1 MEIGEDQCL
10 RGKRVGGM
18 KRLPDSTRYRCF
30 PSSLKLLPTSKEDV
44 SKVEE
49 ERFSFNR
56 GHVEVGAASGGG
68 SNDTMTNVSI
78 DTKDDEE
85 ASLKK
90 MMSRKFV

>member
-1 MEIGEDQCL
+1 M
-10 RGKRVGGM
+10 
-18 KRLPDSTRYRCF
+18 
-30 PSSLKLLPTSKEDV
+30 
-44 SKVEE
+44 EE

-56 GHVEVGAASGGG
+56 GHVEVSTAGGGG
-68 SNDTMTNVSI
+68 SDDTMTNVSI

>member
-1 MEIGEDQCL
+1 MEIGKDQYL
-10 RGKRVGGM
+10 GGKRVGRI
-18 KRLPDSTRYRCF
+18 KRSPDSTQYRYF
-30 PSSLKLLPTSKEDV
+30 PSSSKPLPTSKEDV

-56 GHVEVGAASGGG
+56 GHVEVGTTSSSSGD
-68 SNDTMTNVSI
+68 DTMTNVSI
-78 DTKDDEE
+78 NTKDDEE

>member
-1 MEIGEDQCL
+1 
-10 RGKRVGGM
+10 M
-18 KRLPDSTRYRCF
+18 KRLPDSTQYRYF
-30 PSSLKLLPTSKEDV
+30 PSSSKLLPTSKEDV

-49 ERFSFNR
+49 ERFSFDK
-56 GHVEVGAASGGG
+56 GHVEVSTTSGG
-68 SNDTMTNVSI
+68 SSDDTMTNVSI